1 MQQSEV
7 NDQTKVLDTLTK
19 ELQDENAKMDQL
31 NANVQELKTNMLK
44 VKEQLQII
52 ENEIQEKQK
61 AKDDISENSSK
72 RDSMIAYYQKNIKT
86 LTDAMVKYEVNIS
99 WKQINDNLM
108 LIDILVL
115 ECNVCCIC
123 YFIA

>member
-99 WKQINDNLM
+99 
-108 LIDILVL
+108 
-115 ECNVCCIC
+115 
-123 YFIA
+123 

>member
-31 NANVQELKTNMLK
+31 NANVEELKNNMRK

-86 LTDAMVKYEVNIS
+86 LTDAMVKYEVNMS
-99 WKQINDNLM
+99 
-108 LIDILVL
+108 
-115 ECNVCCIC
+115 
-123 YFIA
+123 

>member
-86 LTDAMVKYEVNIS
+86 LTDAMVKYEVNMS
-99 WKQINDNLM
+99 
-108 LIDILVL
+108 
-115 ECNVCCIC
+115 
-123 YFIA
+123 